1 MIMPGQEIAFLDS
14 FIAETSIVP
23 RVIDRL
29 ISDLRQAGYAQGD
42 IDEIVLSMDESITN
56 AVQETINKNRSRSD
70 MGDTRDITIRYTI
83 SREAFDATIID
94 HGKGMDLV
102 NLINTL
108 PDNESRNYHELI
120 SICASES
127 EKNRIKIRL
136 NGTEIPLHGIG
147 AGLKII
153 LNFNGRRNHRSDR
166 QGKNSLHLGFREY
179 RRDHSEHEK
188 KKKIYLMERREP

>member
-1 MIMPGQEIAFLDS
+1 MPGQEIAFLDS

-94 HGKGMDLV
+94 HGKGLDLF
-102 NLINTL
+102 NIMKHL
-108 PDNESRNYHELI
+108 PDNESRNYHEQIRDLRF
-120 SICASES
+120 
-127 EKNRIKIRL
+127 RIRK
-136 NGTEIPLHGIG
+136 TE
-147 AGLKII
+147 
-153 LNFNGRRNHRSDR
+153 
-166 QGKNSLHLGFREY
+166 
-179 RRDHSEHEK
+179 
-188 KKKIYLMERREP
+188 

>member
-94 HGKGMDLV
+94 HGKGLDLF
-102 NLINTL
+102 NIMNTL
-108 PDNESRNYHELI
+108 PDNESRNYHEQI
-120 SICASES
+120 RIYASES

-153 LNFNGRRNHRSDR
+153 LNFMDAVTIDLIDR
-166 QGKNSLHLGFREY
+166 EKIVSTSV
-179 RRDHSEHEK
+179 SENTDGTILNMKRK
-188 KKKIYLMERREP
+188 KRYI